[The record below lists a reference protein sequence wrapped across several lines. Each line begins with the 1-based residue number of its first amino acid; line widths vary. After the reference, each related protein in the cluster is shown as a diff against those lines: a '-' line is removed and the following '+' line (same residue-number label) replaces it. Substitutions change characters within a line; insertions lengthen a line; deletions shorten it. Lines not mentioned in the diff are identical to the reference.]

1 MPARVPPRG
10 ERLAHTASSRF
21 HNDGRPYVEDDQRSS
36 EDEVARRRRRRRA
49 RQAKTREGGE
59 TQSESESGSPDRQ
72 RQRGRGRNAPQGQPG
87 TNAAS
92 LTEQLARLCTLPS
105 PGAAQLVADLQAT
118 VCGGLTRRLGGTAW
132 CQCPAALWL
141 TQRAARCGGATTQQ
155 SIPSASEI
163 YESLEKQV
171 RGRRLSDPL
180 ARATILTPT
189 DARPLGL
196 TCRRPP
202 R

>member
-72 RQRGRGRNAPQGQPG
+72 RGRGRNAPQGRQG

-92 LTEQLARLCTLPS
+92 LTDQLSRLCTLPS

-118 VCGGLTRRLGGTAW
+118 VCGGSTRRLGGTAC

-141 TQRAARCGGATTQQ
+141 TQRAALCWGATIQQ

-171 RGRRLSDPL
+171 RGGRLSDNL
-180 ARATILTPT
+180 AHATMLHSH
-189 DARPLGL
+189 
-196 TCRRPP
+196 
-202 R
+202 